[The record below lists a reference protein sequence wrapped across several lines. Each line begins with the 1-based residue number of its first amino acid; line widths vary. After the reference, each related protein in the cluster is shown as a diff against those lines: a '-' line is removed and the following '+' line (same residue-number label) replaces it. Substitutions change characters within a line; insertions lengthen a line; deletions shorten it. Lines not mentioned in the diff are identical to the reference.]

1 MLQFYPWE
9 MCAILRMQQ
18 SRPFV
23 WSTLEESN
31 KKKSWSGRLK
41 HDLDALDR

>member
-31 KKKSWSGRLK
+31 KKNREAVDSNTIWTR
-41 HDLDALDR
+41 